1 MKKLYSVSRILL
13 FQILIDFDLQLLEAG
28 ELFIS
33 AFISDDDAKLILTEW
48 PNSISLLKS

>member
-1 MKKLYSVSRILL
+1 MKKLYSISRIHL
-13 FQILIDFDLQLLEAG
+13 FNILAEFDLQLVETG